1 MAGTPPYV
9 GTPTAQV
16 ASGMEVNVYLDV
28 AAALGTGQSVAAI
41 QSAKLTDS
49 TTGADVTAT
58 SCVGSPTVSGTK
70 LVQVVKALTP
80 GHGYLLTF
88 LWTMTPPDFTGE
100 QLEGIQPIQC
110 AY

>member
-16 ASGMEVNVYLDV
+16 GSRMEVNVYLDV
-28 AAALGTGQSVAAI
+28 AAALGSGQTVAAI
-41 QSAKLTDS
+41 QSATLTDS
-49 TTGADVTAT
+49 TSGADVTAT

-70 LVQVVKALTP
+70 LIQVVKSLTP
-80 GHGYLLTF
+80 GHNYLLTF
-88 LWTMTPPDFTGE
+88 LWTMTPADFTGE